1 MTVPGRRFKL
11 LLSAMLTLIAVAG
24 RVSTAAE
31 DLTITGV
38 VSSSEHFDP
47 ARGESV
53 SLRFTVSRPVSV
65 EVLWVDAANQ
75 IVKSHEL
82 KSSDSDPLHIVWDGR
97 DSRGRAVPSEA
108 YRYVIRAKSVDGGA
122 ATYDLADT
130 LDAGLLPVQ
139 DIAWIPEEQVIRYQ
153 VGKLSRVRLRV
164 GFAEGGPLLAT
175 VVNWAVR
182 SPGLQREPWNGF
194 DASGFLDLAKDTR
207 REITA
212 VAYELPPNTVLV
224 GKAGSAVATT
234 IDDAFATLQPTRA
247 GSKRMYAFAA
257 MPAQTLTDYA
267 AVVRIDGKALDSKA
281 PLVTVRGNV
290 PVEVDVPAKD
300 RALLVSRRMEPVLF
314 VDGEYV
320 FENEVGFIP
329 MTWMWDTSRYA
340 PGEHLVSVNLRGYEG
355 NFGIATVKVKVER

>member
-1 MTVPGRRFKL
+1 MTVPIRRFKL
-11 LLSAMLTLIAVAG
+11 LLSAMLTLIVVAG

-31 DLTITGV
+31 VLTITGV

-47 ARGESV
+47 VRGESV
-53 SLRFTVSRPVSV
+53 SLRFTVSRPASV

-75 IVKSHEL
+75 IVKSHAL
-82 KSSDSDPLHIVWDGR
+82 KSSGPNPLQVVWDGR

-108 YRYVIRAKSVDGGA
+108 YRYVIRASAGDGGA

-130 LDAGLLPVQ
+130 VEAGLLPVQ
-139 DIAWIPEEQVIRYQ
+139 DILWVPEEQVIRYQ
-153 VGKLSRVRLRV
+153 IGKLSRVRLRV

-194 DASGFLDLAKDTR
+194 DTSGFLDLAKDAR

-224 GKAGSAVATT
+224 GKAGSAVVTAG
-234 IDDAFATLQPTRA
+234 DSAFTALQPTQVR
-247 GSKRMYAFAA
+247 SKRMYDFAA

-267 AVVRIDGKALDSKA
+267 AVVRIDGKVLDSTS
-281 PLVTVRGNV
+281 PLVTVRGIV
-290 PVEVDVPAKD
+290 PVEVDVPPKD
-300 RALLVSRRMEPVLF
+300 RTLLVSRRMEPVLF
-314 VDGEYV
+314 VDGEFV